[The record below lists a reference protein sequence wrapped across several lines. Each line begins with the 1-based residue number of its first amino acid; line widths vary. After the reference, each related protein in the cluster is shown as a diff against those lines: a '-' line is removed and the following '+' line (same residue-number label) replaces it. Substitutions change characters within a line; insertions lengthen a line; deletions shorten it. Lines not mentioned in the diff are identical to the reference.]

1 MCELECFPP
10 SLISVVMGGKA
21 VGSFSA
27 GMASAD
33 FAGATEFNLEELWH
47 YWKGLQR

>member
-1 MCELECFPP
+1 VDVSTAIDGRDHWRRGF
-10 SLISVVMGGKA
+10 V
-21 VGSFSA
+21 SFSA